1 MMTMNR
7 ILLVI
12 PVLWF
17 AIPAQATIYQCVR
30 GGQIAYQDHPCAQGT
45 DSWQEIGDSGKPVGE
60 RHYAT
65 PVFDPDSLSSSS
77 ATSLPANTAVPIAEQ
92 KTVAPSTSTVASMPE
107 AKAPATS
114 EDNVPGQVR
123 PNIPAPFI
131 AQTSGQSSSLSG
143 IRAIEDTQAA
153 VGNESS
159 TEAGHQQH
167 QQATVTSGSGAFQLD
182 LSIWENLKKG
192 ASLSEV
198 KQYFP
203 ETLPGNQAL
212 GDDFDHELLRADVV
226 NFNGHRYE
234 ALFFFDQH
242 TDKNAPRFTQLRLSP
257 GSFTNDADNQQIM
270 IDDVTAFRER
280 YGQEASN
287 QTVDGVFGAEQVVK
301 WKLSAATLTLKL
313 APFVTGQS
321 TYTIRYTPR

>member
-1 MMTMNR
+1 MMAMNR
-7 ILLVI
+7 ILLAI
-12 PVLWF
+12 SLLWF
-17 AIPAQATIYQCVR
+17 AVPAQATIYQCVS
-30 GGQIAYQDHPCAQGT
+30 GGQIAYQDRPCAQGT
-45 DSWQEIGDSGKPVGE
+45 ESWQEIGDSGKPVGE
-60 RHYAT
+60 RHYANPT
-65 PVFDPDSLSSSS
+65 PDPLSTSSV
-77 ATSLPANTAVPIAEQ
+77 TSLPANMAVPIAEQ
-92 KTVAPSTSTVASMPE
+92 QTVASAASRVASMPE
-107 AKAPATS
+107 VQVPAAS
-114 EDNVPGQVR
+114 EDNVSAQVR

-143 IRAIEDTQAA
+143 IKEIEDAQVA

-167 QQATVTSGSGAFQLD
+167 QQVTVTAGSGAFQLD
-182 LSIWENLKKG
+182 LSVWENLKKG

-234 ALFFFDQH
+234 AQFFFDQH
-242 TDKNAPRFTQLRLSP
+242 TDKDTPRFTQLRLSP
-257 GSFTNDADNQQIM
+257 GNFTNDAENQQIM

-280 YGQEASN
+280 YGKEATN
-287 QTVDGVFGAEQVVK
+287 QTVDGVFGAEKVVK
-301 WKLSAATLTLKL
+301 WKLPAAMLTLKL
-313 APFVTGQS
+313 EPFVTGQS
-321 TYTIRYTPR
+321 TYTIRCTPK